1 MLQGLILGPILIKIF
16 LNDLILWLKNSDL
29 HNFADDNTT
38 VVPCNNLTSLC
49 QILEKESESAI
60 DWFKNKSIIANPNK
74 FQATILSGNA
84 TDVTHKK
91 RY

>member
-1 MLQGLILGPILIKIF
+1 MLQGLILGPILFNIF

-29 HNFADDNTT
+29 HNFADDNTI

-49 QILEKESESAI
+49 QTLEKESESAI
-60 DWFKNKSIIANPNK
+60 DWFKNNSIIANTDK
-74 FQATILSGNA
+74 LQATILSENA
-84 TDVTHKK
+84 TNVTHKK